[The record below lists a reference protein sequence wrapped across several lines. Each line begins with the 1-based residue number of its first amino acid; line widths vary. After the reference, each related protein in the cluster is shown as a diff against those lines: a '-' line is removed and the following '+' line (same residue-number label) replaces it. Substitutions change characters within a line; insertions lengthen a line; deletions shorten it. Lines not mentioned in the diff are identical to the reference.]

1 MTKNTENWVGQI
13 IVQFHKA
20 TSCELGDRAEP
31 MVLQHWSH
39 SINSPVQQSGSYVH
53 NQDCVWVIHI
63 TSATHVVLT
72 FDRFELNDTKHGN
85 FCDDYVTVNDS
96 SGILFHS
103 CEKFPE
109 PFTIVTTTNLV
120 DLIFHSDHVGTAAGF
135 HVRYEGK
142 CEGDVQSNS
151 VLVTPNYPLAP
162 PFPVTCRWRVGSEN
176 FKSIY
181 IEIVDKAKLTDC
193 KTAAVEV
200 QSVTDR
206 RTLSERLCVSR
217 ARMSVGRPV
226 TLIYNYTDSDFW
238 WGRIQINFSKLM
250 DPAHCDDSCAFDSC
264 EVKLLDEAFQ
274 YKCYCDRKSGSY
286 KCSLQSQCVVD
297 TCLKGEKNKM
307 CPSGPREKPV
317 LKWSSSQQS
326 GLLSQ
331 QSGPLSQQSG
341 PLSQQSGPLSQQS
354 GPLSQ
359 RPVCA
364 PGGEDLLSNLESVL
378 SGNQERGT
386 KETNLLTILISLA
399 DLSGKIGHQS
409 FYVGDVLLLAD
420 MLETLTLYVENVTD
434 IENGI
439 SVPCLQHFMHIVNDL
454 VGENAT
460 NLLRQNKLMPTF
472 RNSISRLAAQII
484 SCTPTFTRNII
495 QKSFSNK
502 TFPLKDIML
511 SHVDLRIFD
520 LTIEGN
526 IQTETFQIL
535 NFPKNLS
542 YVSPITVQ
550 RNRLCVIEYKTI
562 GQYFMMSD
570 NLQPTPT
577 YGKRPAQRKGNL
589 VTCQEVELRHLN
601 EPVDLMSSVLS
612 VSLIDNSESEFNALN
627 ETIQLVYKSK
637 DSLSN
642 WNTTCGYLN
651 LSLLSTEDRW
661 ITIGCVLVSQSS
673 SEVRCDCDTLSDF
686 GILGYP
692 LEQVQLQRSEET
704 IQIYLRRI
712 VYIGCVITILACG
725 AAFIM
730 NYSLSSA
737 NIEVHLHEQL
747 EVSLILFEISY
758 ILLWSVGDVY
768 GLHNA
773 VCYFLSA
780 LLQYTFIVVCFWL
793 LFDAVQLYLKYQSP
807 HPKCW
812 LVYLSIAWGIPF
824 VAVVSSLAAF
834 NISYI
839 NVQLCWWNG
848 QAFLSAIL
856 PVAVTLA
863 TLRAVFDVRNGMYV
877 GKEGDEVK
885 QIRQPEYFG
894 GILIFITFSMGWTFA
909 FIGLYLFKTSGFYLP
924 VQTLFSIFNAC
935 TGVSVFLIHGL
946 CNAEFVEKQIS
957 ATQEP
962 TGDGQSPGELGQL
975 DVAHDVQDVGSIKQD
990 VVETAPSRASVVTA
1004 PHRFSQVKA
1013 PARVSQESSQS
1024 RVSRVSTEQKDIGIV
1039 IETPSSTGEP
1049 FPVVKQSEGS
1059 IYEILRRKREPLI
1072 ENIRSI
1078 LADSQTAIRR
1088 SLGADQ
1094 STCWTVMPV
1103 GVLPWLL
1110 MINVARLSIGESC
1123 QEKKTV
1129 TDWSGTITS
1138 PGWSKQNY
1146 PDNLNCLWNIGIVSA
1161 LKINLTLE
1169 SLELGAPKV
1178 GSRCPDYLRIFT
1190 PEYVVFHGCKV
1201 AMSRVWSLP
1210 GNEIRIMFHSDKK
1223 GAGRGFIIHYIGE
1236 CSGPVKSN
1244 RVLWTPNFPHPP
1256 PRNIKCFWE
1265 IGHLR
1270 SISTVQMMSSG
1281 EDESNLPACNISP
1294 VQITTKMSGHGML
1307 CDSKLKKTLL
1317 GIFTVIYDT
1326 CLKPGWIGKLVVR
1339 IVQIRPSACSF
1350 TGSCQP
1356 LQLSDWTGSF
1366 SSVIPSSSLKYR
1378 NQTCTWVLHIK
1389 LASRIK
1395 ITLNKLQL
1403 SGSYYGKNQ
1412 TIICQDYLKISSD
1425 YQQLFHS
1432 CDLVLPG
1439 ESLTFSFNKLLIE
1452 YHSQTSSRFSLS
1464 YKGECEQTIFQDTI
1478 ITMPDFSELPF
1489 MDVTCTWHLGLLD
1502 MATFIQLH
1510 PLPESFDTDDYSS
1523 CKFSPVKI
1531 LFDENKVRSMEEIC
1545 ASSWVRGYKRNV
1557 TLLYKYDLV
1566 KSYWTDLKVT
1576 FLYDLETFDCESVC
1590 GLSNCSVHSR
1600 VNSDSLHCL
1609 CTAQHNELFPFYES
1623 EFCVLGLYSNDTYYC
1638 PEDTDE
1644 YGIFWPK
1651 TEAVKTVYQSCPH
1664 DDNVNASRVCYFTD
1678 SQSDQAVW
1686 MPTNE
1691 TICVSSD
1698 LTDMLH
1704 NLQMVNRLNE
1714 SEVMSILD
1722 RTSALTTAINNTSLS
1737 SEMFVNISMTASEI
1751 LMNLSSSFNELKLVD
1766 PKSFLKMFVDSVNN
1780 LIDEDLLQHFYRE
1793 DTTMVKVDSM
1803 VNNVLDC
1810 THKFVGTALTH
1821 NQEKHWSGSTELRLE
1836 MLNLDIKVKRWMKPE
1851 KFIDIGDW
1859 FHVQLSN
1866 KIKTRNDSFVCVG
1879 LFHTL
1884 SAFYSRLGTLNIT
1897 QKKYIVVSKLVFLD
1911 VFEPVTHSLKHLNDP
1926 AVLTFRLSNSF
1937 INESSRVW
1945 CGHLN
1950 LATNVTHGKWLDLGC
1965 SMIKRN
1971 KTHVICSCNH
1981 LSNFAVLVDL
1991 YGIQQQ
1997 VDEENREILSI
2008 VSFVGCSLS
2017 IIACA
2022 SLISLK
2028 RSLRLKYDEMAVH
2041 EQLSIS
2047 IIFVQTLYLLTIE
2060 VDTHL
2065 DPPQWRCLVSAVLIH
2080 YFLLVMF
2087 CWMLIEGV
2095 HLYIYL
2101 VLVYQVH
2108 SYFCYYIIFSWGF
2121 PLIPVAVTLGV
2132 FFEGYRHDQLCWIS
2146 RKVMLYS
2153 LAPTLA
2159 VTVLVNIIVLVTVI
2173 WITISITPKH
2183 ILTVPERNR
2192 VIKTIKAS
2200 VILLPLLGFTW
2211 ALNFLLIFVQRGST
2225 LFHVINYTFA
2235 IMNSSQGCFIF
2246 LFHGLLN
2253 SLVQNALK
2261 RRFSASYRAS
2271 LYGSGSNF
2279 SGFRP
2284 DLAIDHNLTA
2294 LQKKTSTESTAI

>member
-1 MTKNTENWVGQI
+1 LAMTHTTVLMVFIITLFLRSTHCDCDLDSEHKVQNLTDWSGVIESPGLDNGGYPPNQLCRWNITVRSAYKIKLVITFLDMENPLHESCLDYLQISTEHRTLLKTCGTLDKPKVLLSSFISLLVTFYADVGVTKKGFRIIYTGVCSGVVERNVTLYTPGYPRLSAAGTSCDWIIGSLEDTMTVKVVGLEFMMPRCKTSPLYVLHRGKKIFFCKTFNKITLNGEMYLMLRMTKNTENWVGQI

-39 SINSPVQQSGSYVH
+39 SINSPVQQSRSYVH

-85 FCDDYVTVNDS
+85 FCDDYVTVSVLIGHFSNVWCEFYVLWLVQVSYVNDS

-120 DLIFHSDHVGTAAGF
+120 ELIFHSDHVGSAAGF

-142 CEGDVQSNS
+142 CEGDVRSNS

-162 PFPVTCRWRVGSEN
+162 PFPVACRWRVGSEN

-181 IEIVDKAKLTDC
+181 IEIVDKAKLPDC

-286 KCSLQSQCVVD
+286 KCSLQSQCVGD

-317 LKWSSSQQS
+317 LKWSS
-326 GLLSQ
+326 
-331 QSGPLSQQSG
+331 
-341 PLSQQSGPLSQQS
+341 SQQSGPLSQQS

-378 SGNQERGT
+378 NGNQERGS
-386 KETNLLTILISLA
+386 KEINLLTILISLA

-439 SVPCLQHFMHIVNDL
+439 SVPCLQ
-454 VGENAT
+454 
-460 NLLRQNKLMPTF
+460 MPTF
-472 RNSISRLAAQII
+472 KNSISRLAAQII
-484 SCTPTFTRNII
+484 RCTPTFTRNII
-495 QKSFSNK
+495 QKSFFNK

-511 SHVDLRIFD
+511 AHVDLRIFD

-570 NLQPTPT
+570 NLQPT
-577 YGKRPAQRKGNL
+577 
-589 VTCQEVELRHLN
+589 HLN

-627 ETIQLVYKSK
+627 ETIHLVYKSK
-637 DSLSN
+637 
-642 WNTTCGYLN
+642 
-651 LSLLSTEDRW
+651 
-661 ITIGCVLVSQSS
+661 
-673 SEVRCDCDTLSDF
+673 
-686 GILGYP
+686 
-692 LEQVQLQRSEET
+692 VQLQRREET

-730 NYSLSSA
+730 NYSLSST

-773 VCYFLSA
+773 VCYFLST

-807 HPKCW
+807 HPTCW

-885 QIRQPEYFG
+885 QIRPPEYFG

-909 FIGLYLFKTSGFYLP
+909 FIGLYLFKTSGFYLL

-962 TGDGQSPGELGQL
+962 TGDAQSPGELGQQL

-990 VVETAPSRASVVTA
+990 VVETAPSRASLVMA

-1013 PARVSQESSQS
+1013 PTRVSQESSQS

-1049 FPVVKQSEGS
+1049 FPAVKQSEGS
-1059 IYEILRRKREPLI
+1059 IYEILRRKSEPLI

-1088 SLGADQ
+1088 SLGTDQ

-1178 GSRCPDYLRIFT
+1178 GFRCPDYLRIFT

-1210 GNEIRIMFHSDKK
+1210 GNEIRIMFHSDEK
-1223 GAGRGFIIHYIGE
+1223 GTGRGFIIHYIGE

-1294 VQITTKMSGHGML
+1294 VQITMKLSGRGTL

-1326 CLKPGWIGKLVVR
+1326 RSKPGWIGKLVVR
-1339 IVQIRPSACSF
+1339 IVHIRPSACSF

-1403 SGSYYGKNQ
+1403 SGFYYGKNQ

-1439 ESLTFSFNKLLIE
+1439 ESLTFPFNKLLIE
-1452 YHSQTSSRFSLS
+1452 YHSQTSSRFSAS

-1531 LFDENKVRSMEEIC
+1531 LFDDNKVRSMKEIC
-1545 ASSWVRGYKRNV
+1545 SSSWVRGYKRNV

-1576 FLYDLETFDCESVC
+1576 FLYDL
-1590 GLSNCSVHSR
+1590 
-1600 VNSDSLHCL
+1600 
-1609 CTAQHNELFPFYES
+1609 
-1623 EFCVLGLYSNDTYYC
+1623 
-1638 PEDTDE
+1638 EDTDE

-1678 SQSDQAVW
+1678 SQSDQAIW

-1704 NLQMVNRLNE
+1704 NLQMVN
-1714 SEVMSILD
+1714 
-1722 RTSALTTAINNTSLS
+1722 S

-1780 LIDEDLLQHFYRE
+1780 LIDEVLLQHFYRE

-1836 MLNLDIKVKRWMKPE
+1836 MLNLGHNHGYVFFINIDIKVKRWMKPE

-1866 KIKTRNDSFVCVG
+1866 KIKTRQ
-1879 LFHTL
+1879 
-1884 SAFYSRLGTLNIT
+1884 
-1897 QKKYIVVSKLVFLD
+1897 QKKYIVVSKLVFLH

-1926 AVLTFRLSNSF
+1926 AVLTFRLSNSY

-2028 RSLRLKYDEMAVH
+2028 RSLR
-2041 EQLSIS
+2041 
-2047 IIFVQTLYLLTIE
+2047 
-2060 VDTHL
+2060 
-2065 DPPQWRCLVSAVLIH
+2065 
-2080 YFLLVMF
+2080 
-2087 CWMLIEGV
+2087 
-2095 HLYIYL
+2095 
-2101 VLVYQVH
+2101 
-2108 SYFCYYIIFSWGF
+2108 
-2121 PLIPVAVTLGV
+2121 
-2132 FFEGYRHDQLCWIS
+2132 
-2146 RKVMLYS
+2146 
-2153 LAPTLA
+2153 
-2159 VTVLVNIIVLVTVI
+2159 
-2173 WITISITPKH
+2173 
-2183 ILTVPERNR
+2183 
-2192 VIKTIKAS
+2192 
-2200 VILLPLLGFTW
+2200 
-2211 ALNFLLIFVQRGST
+2211 
-2225 LFHVINYTFA
+2225 
-2235 IMNSSQGCFIF
+2235 
-2246 LFHGLLN
+2246 
-2253 SLVQNALK
+2253 
-2261 RRFSASYRAS
+2261 
-2271 LYGSGSNF
+2271 
-2279 SGFRP
+2279 
-2284 DLAIDHNLTA
+2284 
-2294 LQKKTSTESTAI
+2294 